1 MTKPLETPKE
11 LAERV
16 GLPVTNIRY
25 LIREDMLDH
34 IYTAPG
40 RRNPKIPQG
49 AVVRSQMRQRKD
61 DLSGANY
68 GGRWHGCVR
77 SPVLGDRQW
86 EVRRFKDLM
95 GVAHTS
101 KKMII
106 KYAGEARQV
115 MRARQAAA
123 KRK

>member
-40 RRNPKIPQG
+40 QRNPKIP
-49 AVVRSQMRQRKD
+49 
-61 DLSGANY
+61 SGA
-68 GGRWHGCVR
+68 
-77 SPVLGDRQW
+77 W
-86 EVRRFKDLM
+86 EKYVSQFTVKAQM
-95 GVAHTS
+95 GALR
-101 KKMII
+101 K
-106 KYAGEARQV
+106 AGEETGAD
-115 MRARQAAA
+115 
-123 KRK
+123 K